1 MWEAQTLAVAFI
13 FLAAKEAKV
22 EIPSLCGTKRSWWRQ
37 FIDRVDV
44 HDLEGEY
51 AYSVLSY
58 VTVSIH
64 GQAEGEVE
72 GENSCIHIQIKALTR
87 FSSP

>member
-51 AYSVLSY
+51 TYSVVLCNSFY
-58 VTVSIH
+58 TWPSGGRSRRRKLLYPITH
-64 GQAEGEVE
+64 L
-72 GENSCIHIQIKALTR
+72 ENGS
-87 FSSP
+87 